1 MVHLYLTYKNHWFI
15 INASQRSR
23 VTVMNSIKD
32 FLASIGILTLLV
44 LGMTAATAGVQQINK
59 AFDRSQAGHDAM
71 IAEHKA
77 SLPSDDGNYVT
88 DPMNGFDDEVEDV
101 YEAST
106 EAKTASY
113 ANGFIA
119 KAYGRE

>member
-1 MVHLYLTYKNHWFI
+1 
-15 INASQRSR
+15 
-23 VTVMNSIKD
+23 MNSIKD

-44 LGMTAATAGVQQINK
+44 LGMTAATAGVQHINK
-59 AFDRSQAGHDAM
+59 AFDRQQSAHDAM

-77 SLPSDDGNYVT
+77 SLPNDDDNYVT
-88 DPMNGFDDEVEDV
+88 DPMNGFDDEAEEA

>member
-1 MVHLYLTYKNHWFI
+1 MRFAKNI
-15 INASQRSR
+15 LAVIGLMAILVIAINTAS
-23 VTVMNSIKD
+23 
-32 FLASIGILTLLV
+32 
-44 LGMTAATAGVQQINK
+44 AGAGAIVA

-101 YEAST
+101 YEASA
-106 EAKTASY
+106 EAKTASH
-113 ANGFIA
+113 ANLFIA

>member
-1 MVHLYLTYKNHWFI
+1 MKLAKN
-15 INASQRSR
+15 
-23 VTVMNSIKD
+23 M
-32 FLASIGILTLLV
+32 LAAIGLMALLV
-44 LGMTAATAGVQQINK
+44 IALNTVSAVAGVIGD
-59 AFDRSQAGHDAM
+59 AFDRSQAGHDAL

-77 SLPSDDGNYVT
+77 SLPRDDGNYVT
-88 DPMNGFDDEVEDV
+88 DPMNGFDDEVEEA

>member
-1 MVHLYLTYKNHWFI
+1 
-15 INASQRSR
+15 
-23 VTVMNSIKD
+23 MNSIKD
-32 FLASIGILTLLV
+32 FLASIGVIALLV
-44 LGMTAATAGVQQINK
+44 LGMTAATAGVQYINQ
-59 AFDRSQAGHDAM
+59 AFERQEAGQDAM

-77 SLPSDDGNYVT
+77 YLASDDENYVT

-106 EAKTASY
+106 EAKTASH
-113 ANGFIA
+113 ANLFIA

>member
-1 MVHLYLTYKNHWFI
+1 
-15 INASQRSR
+15 
-23 VTVMNSIKD
+23 MNSIKD
-32 FLASIGILTLLV
+32 FLASIGVITLLV

-59 AFDRSQAGHDAM
+59 AFDRSQAGHDAL

-77 SLPSDDGNYVT
+77 SLPRDDGNYVT
-88 DPMNGFDDEVEDV
+88 DPMNGFDDEVIDT
-101 YEAST
+101 YETST
-106 EAKTASY
+106 AAKTASH

>member
-1 MVHLYLTYKNHWFI
+1 
-15 INASQRSR
+15 
-23 VTVMNSIKD
+23 MNSIKD
-32 FLASIGILTLLV
+32 FLASIGVIALLV
-44 LGMTAATAGVQQINK
+44 IGMTAATAGVQQINK
-59 AFDRSQAGHDAM
+59 AFDRQQAAHDAM

-77 SLPSDDGNYVT
+77 SLPNDDGNYVT
-88 DPMNGFDDEVEDV
+88 DPMNGFDEEVVDT

-113 ANGFIA
+113 ANLFIA

>member
-1 MVHLYLTYKNHWFI
+1 MKFAKNMLAAIGFMALLI
-15 INASQRSR
+15 IALN
-23 VTVMNSIKD
+23 TVS
-32 FLASIGILTLLV
+32 AG
-44 LGMTAATAGVQQINK
+44 AGVISD
-59 AFDRSQAGHDAM
+59 AFDRQQSAHDAM

-77 SLPSDDGNYVT
+77 YLASDDDNYVT
-88 DPMNGFDDEVEDV
+88 DPMDGFDDEVV
-101 YEAST
+101 GTYEASA

>member
-1 MVHLYLTYKNHWFI
+1 MKLAKN
-15 INASQRSR
+15 
-23 VTVMNSIKD
+23 M
-32 FLASIGILTLLV
+32 LAAIGLMALLV
-44 LGMTAATAGVQQINK
+44 IALNTVSAVAGVIGD
-59 AFDRSQAGHDAM
+59 AFDRSQAGHDAL

-77 SLPSDDGNYVT
+77 SLPNEDGNYVT

-106 EAKTASY
+106 EAKTASH
-113 ANGFIA
+113 ANLFIA

>member
-1 MVHLYLTYKNHWFI
+1 MKLAKN
-15 INASQRSR
+15 
-23 VTVMNSIKD
+23 M
-32 FLASIGILTLLV
+32 LAAIGLMALLV
-44 LGMTAATAGVQQINK
+44 IALNTVSAVAGVIGD

-77 SLPSDDGNYVT
+77 SLPSDDDNYVT
-88 DPMNGFDDEVEDV
+88 DPMNGFDDEVEEA

>member
-1 MVHLYLTYKNHWFI
+1 
-15 INASQRSR
+15 
-23 VTVMNSIKD
+23 MNSIKD
-32 FLASIGILTLLV
+32 FLASIGVLTLLV
-44 LGMTAATAGVQQINK
+44 LGMTAATAGVQHINK
-59 AFDRSQAGHDAM
+59 AFDRQQSAHDAK
-71 IAEHKA
+71 IAIHKLDNPT
-77 SLPSDDGNYVT
+77 SEDSNYVT

-101 YEAST
+101 YEASA

>member
-1 MVHLYLTYKNHWFI
+1 
-15 INASQRSR
+15 
-23 VTVMNSIKD
+23 MNSIKD

-77 SLPSDDGNYVT
+77 SLPIDDGNYVT
-88 DPMNGFDDEVEDV
+88 DPMNGFDDEV
-101 YEAST
+101 YEASKQAS
-106 EAKTASY
+106 EARHANLFISNAY
-113 ANGFIA
+113 ADN
-119 KAYGRE
+119 